1 MELNALVLNCTLK
14 KSPEPSNTQGLID
27 IVTSHFDELGVSHE
41 TLRPV
46 DYRIPFG
53 VVSDMGDG
61 DEWPQI
67 LEKVLA
73 ADILIMAT
81 SIWFGV
87 RNSVCQMVI
96 ERLDGTYNT
105 TNDVGQYPLYNT
117 VGGVVVT
124 GNEDG
129 AHCCAESILFN
140 LTHLGCAVPPNADTY
155 WVGDA
160 GPGPSF
166 LEAGGEDH
174 PYTQKTAE
182 WMAHNVTHLARI
194 LKEHP
199 IPPEGNTVPGWQP
212 DECRGHDDR
221 LPAGHV
227 G

>member
-1 MELNALVLNCTLK
+1 MKLKAVLLNCTLK
-14 KSPEPSNTQGLID
+14 KSPELSNTGALME
-27 IVTSHFDELGVSHE
+27 IVVRHLNDLGVDCELIRVVDHE
-41 TLRPV
+41 
-46 DYRIPFG
+46 IPFG

-61 DEWPQI
+61 DEWPEL
-67 LEKVLA
+67 LEKILA
-73 ADILIMAT
+73 TDILIVGT

-96 ERLDGTYNT
+96 ERLDGTYND
-105 TNDVGQYPLYNT
+105 TNEVGQYPMYNK

-129 AHCCAESILFN
+129 AHAAAETTLFN
-140 LTHLGCAVPPNADTY
+140 LSHLGFTIPPNADTY

-166 LEAGGEDH
+166 IEANGKDH
-174 PYTQKTAE
+174 FYTQKTAG
-182 WMAHNVTHLARI
+182 WMAHNVVHLARM

-199 IPPEGNTVPGWQP
+199 IPPEGNTVP
-212 DECRGHDDR
+212 CK
-221 LPAGHV
+221 HV